1 VHELRNMLEVDT
13 PLGWGHAI
21 LVADADQDTFW
32 TVVLADSGAIV
43 TFRQNQITA
52 CRNYT
57 NGWKFS
63 DAELRKIV
71 SKGAKKR

>member
-1 VHELRNMLEVDT
+1 MHELRNMLEVDT

-32 TVVLADSGAIV
+32 TVVLADTGAIV

-52 CRNYT
+52 CRNYS
-57 NGWKFS
+57 NGWNFT
-63 DAELRKIV
+63 DAELVKIIKSRKR
-71 SKGAKKR
+71 K

>member
-1 VHELRNMLEVDT
+1 MHELRNMLEVDT

-32 TVVLADSGAIV
+32 TVVLAETGAIV

-57 NGWKFS
+57 NSWNFS
-63 DAELRKIV
+63 DKEMAVIIRKR
-71 SKGAKKR
+71 K